1 LKTKKVIVALIAI
14 GSVFTGTLPASAT
27 FNVVEPFGT
36 EGALS
41 SDWVA
46 AGSVVPSVVKHEGDT
61 PENALR
67 LTTNEN
73 DQAGY
78 VLYDKQFNLSQGVQ
92 FEFTQYQ
99 WGGNGAD
106 GLVFFIKNATD
117 TTNVQGGR
125 GGAMGYSPNGQ
136 SVAGI
141 SGALIGVGFD
151 AYGNFRNYQGTGCDP
166 FEWAEIKNQITI
178 LGPGQEYAGYCR
190 LADPYDLTSN
200 SKKLLDNFYQSRL
213 ASAASVKI
221 IIGSPY
227 TDSPKLK
234 VYYENTLVYDLALPA
249 AFSDTANIKFGFT
262 AGTGAQNNFHEIS
275 NLRVKTLDATLPFR
289 DVASN
294 DFVAGVDDLA
304 NTGGSLADYYLL
316 IGSAMVLIG
325 GGIFSMRKGVKAGK

>member
-1 LKTKKVIVALIAI
+1 
-14 GSVFTGTLPASAT
+14 
-27 FNVVEPFGT
+27 
-36 EGALS
+36 
-41 SDWVA
+41 
-46 AGSVVPSVVKHEGDT
+46 
-61 PENALR
+61 
-67 LTTNEN
+67 
-73 DQAGY
+73 
-78 VLYDKQFNLSQGVQ
+78 
-92 FEFTQYQ
+92 
-99 WGGNGAD
+99 
-106 GLVFFIKNATD
+106 
-117 TTNVQGGR
+117 
-125 GGAMGYSPNGQ
+125 M
-136 SVAGI
+136 
-141 SGALIGVGFD
+141 
-151 AYGNFRNYQGTGCDP
+151 
-166 FEWAEIKNQITI
+166 
-178 LGPGQEYAGYCR
+178 
-190 LADPYDLTSN
+190 
-200 SKKLLDNFYQSRL
+200 
-213 ASAASVKI
+213 KI